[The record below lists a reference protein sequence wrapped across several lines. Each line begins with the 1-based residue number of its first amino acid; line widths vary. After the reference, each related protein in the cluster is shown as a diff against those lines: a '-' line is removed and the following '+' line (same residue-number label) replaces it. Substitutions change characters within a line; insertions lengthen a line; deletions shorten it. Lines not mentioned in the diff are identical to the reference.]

1 MAGFNDYQSG
11 GKGFNSPD
19 KIIENATYR
28 EFMQQA
34 GGKEGLASKDQ
45 ADVVN
50 ILNNILDQLVQ
61 NTNISNEQTNEI
73 KSALHERVMG
83 AANAPQA
90 AKEGTSLLNSFIKS
104 NTELIK
110 GLSQQKSLT
119 GNERGTLGSISN
131 SSLKQLVLLN
141 QGILSTLKQIAVG
154 INTSSGIFD
163 KFHADFIEIDA
174 SNDKREDKANQE
186 QLGKLDLVRQ
196 IIAYGL
202 FNSPTAN
209 KLQQLGSSLIG
220 LGLMKVMG
228 SNAPEPIKKL
238 AAGAIYLQIPQT
250 LMQIIGIVVTQSL
263 SKWLTTSASNLL
275 KNGLKDGLANPAKN
289 MFGNIGANFSKLL
302 PIITN
307 PFVIGG
313 ALLVAGIGATVAGVM
328 AHRKKMKENDAK
340 IDADPRFSEDQK
352 EREKLKAHTASGAR
366 AGIAGGA
373 LTGAGIGAIV
383 GSIIPGV
390 GTAIGAVVGGLIG
403 LIVGPLIGAI
413 VGGWKH
419 FGILGKDIK
428 AGFSKGLQT
437 VGNKITQGAKWAS
450 EHKDQLLSVLKP
462 INKVL
467 LTILEASLP
476 FFVLFK
482 MLYIAAN
489 KFFNKN
495 KNKDDKGPKNTI
507 NNPGKSSIIGNAL
520 ERLLNKGST
529 KYTVDKKGNAYIG
542 GHLITSGYGE
552 RIHPKGTGNKM
563 DGKKH
568 FHPGVDIAYNEG
580 EEVGAFMGGQVV
592 FVGDRNDG
600 YGNTVEIK
608 DKNGAIHKY
617 HHGQSIPQAIKDAYK
632 TGKTIKDNTVIMK
645 AGHTGDATGP
655 HVHFEVWQNGKHTH
669 PLKYLAKD
677 AEEKARAEK
686 AKKEAEEAKWRKEH
700 PVQATVKD
708 TTKFVKQA
716 VSAYNNSKSD
726 KTGIKDFADRQNNTT
741 TNLVNGG
748 MK

>member
-34 GGKEGLASKDQ
+34 GGKDGLASKDQ

-83 AANAPQA
+83 TANAPQA

-110 GLSQQKSLT
+110 GLSQQKGLT
-119 GNERGTLGSISN
+119 GNERGTLGNISN
-131 SSLKQLVLLN
+131 SSLKQLVMLN
-141 QGILSTLKQIAVG
+141 QGILNTLKQIAVG
-154 INTSSGIFD
+154 INTSAGIFD

-202 FNSPTAN
+202 FSSPTVN
-209 KLQQLGSSLIG
+209 KLQQLSTSLMG

-263 SKWLTTSASNLL
+263 SKWLMTSASNLL

-352 EREKLKAHTASGAR
+352 EREKLKAHSASGAR

-383 GSIIPGV
+383 GSIILPSV
-390 GTAIGAVVGGLIG
+390 GTAKGAVVGGLIG
-403 LIVGPLIGAI
+403 LIAGPLIGAI

-437 VGNKITQGAKWAS
+437 VGDKITQGAKWAS
-450 EHKDQLLSVLKP
+450 EHKDQFLSVLKP

-467 LTILEASLP
+467 SIILEMLQP
-476 FFVLFK
+476 FFALFK
-482 MLYIAAN
+482 MLYNAAS

-495 KNKDDKGPKNTI
+495 KGDKGPNTI
-507 NNPGKSSIIGNAL
+507 FNPGKSGVIGNAL
-520 ERLLNKGST
+520 ERLNKGST

-552 RIHPKGTGNKM
+552 RIHPSGTGNKM

-568 FHPGVDIAYNEG
+568 FHTGVDIDYKEG
-580 EEVGAFMGGQVV
+580 EKIRAFMGGQVV
-592 FVGDRNDG
+592 FAGDRKDG

-617 HHGQSIPQAIKDAYK
+617 HHGQSIPQAIMDAYK
-632 TGKTIKDNTVIMK
+632 TGKSIKDNTVIMK
-645 AGHTGDATGP
+645 AGHTGTATGA
-655 HVHFEVWQNGKHTH
+655 HLDYEVWQNGKHTH
-669 PLKYLAKD
+669 PLKYLAKQ

-700 PVQATVKD
+700 PVQAAVKD
-708 TTKFVKQA
+708 TTNLVKQA
-716 VSAYNNSKSD
+716 VSANNNSKSD
-726 KTGIKDFADRQNNTT
+726 KTGIKDFVDRQNGTT
-741 TNLVNGG
+741 VNLVNGG

>member
-83 AANAPQA
+83 TANAPQA

-174 SNDKREDKANQE
+174 SNDKREDKASQE

-209 KLQQLGSSLIG
+209 KLQQLGSSLMG

-228 SNAPEPIKKL
+228 SKAPKTIKQL

-340 IDADPRFSEDQK
+340 IDADPRLSKDQK

-403 LIVGPLIGAI
+403 LIAGPLIGAI

-437 VGNKITQGAKWAS
+437 VGNKITQGARWAS

-462 INKVL
+462 ISKVL
-467 LTILEASLP
+467 LTILEMSLP
-476 FFVLFK
+476 FFALFK
-482 MLYIAAN
+482 MLYNAAS

-495 KNKDDKGPKNTI
+495 KDDEGPSPNTI
-507 NNPGKSSIIGNAL
+507 NNPGKSGIIGNAL
-520 ERLLNKGST
+520 ERLNKGST

-552 RIHPKGTGNKM
+552 RTHPSGTGSKS

-568 FHPGVDIAYNEG
+568 FHKGVDIAYKEG
-580 EEVGAFMGGQVV
+580 ESIGAFMGGQVV
-592 FVGDRNDG
+592 YAGNRNDG

-617 HHGQSIPQAIKDAYK
+617 HHGQSIPQAIMDAYK
-632 TGKTIKDNTVIMK
+632 TGKSIKDNTVIMK
-645 AGHTGDATGP
+645 AGHTGYATGT
-655 HVHFEVWQNGKHTH
+655 HLDYEVWQNGKHTH
-669 PLKYLAKD
+669 PLEYLAKQ

-686 AKKEAEEAKWRKEH
+686 AKKAAEEAKWRKEH

-726 KTGIKDFADRQNNTT
+726 KTGIKDFVDRQNNTT

-748 MK
+748 MR

>member
-1 MAGFNDYQSG
+1 MGFLSKIG
-11 GKGFNSPD
+11 SSIGSSAKGMFGS
-19 KIIENATYR
+19 
-28 EFMQQA
+28 
-34 GGKEGLASKDQ
+34 
-45 ADVVN
+45 
-50 ILNNILDQLVQ
+50 
-61 NTNISNEQTNEI
+61 
-73 KSALHERVMG
+73 
-83 AANAPQA
+83 
-90 AKEGTSLLNSFIKS
+90 
-104 NTELIK
+104 
-110 GLSQQKSLT
+110 
-119 GNERGTLGSISN
+119 LGS
-131 SSLKQLVLLN
+131 V
-141 QGILSTLKQIAVG
+141 
-154 INTSSGIFD
+154 FM
-163 KFHADFIEIDA
+163 
-174 SNDKREDKANQE
+174 R
-186 QLGKLDLVRQ
+186 
-196 IIAYGL
+196 
-202 FNSPTAN
+202 
-209 KLQQLGSSLIG
+209 
-220 LGLMKVMG
+220 M
-228 SNAPEPIKKL
+228 
-238 AAGAIYLQIPQT
+238 
-250 LMQIIGIVVTQSL
+250 
-263 SKWLTTSASNLL
+263 
-275 KNGLKDGLANPAKN
+275 
-289 MFGNIGANFSKLL
+289 L
-302 PIITN
+302 PMMTN

-313 ALLVAGIGATVAGVM
+313 ALIVAGIAATIAGIN

-340 IDADPRFSEDQK
+340 IDADPRLSKDQK

-403 LIVGPLIGAI
+403 LIAGPLIGAI

-482 MLYIAAN
+482 MLYNAAS

-495 KNKDDKGPKNTI
+495 KDDEGPSPNTI
-507 NNPGKSSIIGNAL
+507 NNPGKSGIIGNAL
-520 ERLLNKGST
+520 ERLNKGST

-552 RIHPKGTGNKM
+552 RTHPSGTGSKS

-568 FHPGVDIAYNEG
+568 FHKGVDIAYKEG
-580 EEVGAFMGGQVV
+580 ESIGAFMGGQVV
-592 FVGDRNDG
+592 YAGNRNDG

-617 HHGQSIPQAIKDAYK
+617 HHGQSIPQAIMNAYK
-632 TGKTIKDNTVIMK
+632 TGKSIKDNTVIMK
-645 AGHTGDATGP
+645 AGHTGYATGT
-655 HVHFEVWQNGKHTH
+655 HLDYEVWQNGKHTH
-669 PLKYLAKD
+669 PLEYLAKD

-700 PVQATVKD
+700 PVQAKAKD
-708 TTKFVKQA
+708 ATKFVKQA

-726 KTGIKDFADRQNNTT
+726 KTGIKDFVDRQNNTT

-748 MK
+748 MR

>member
-83 AANAPQA
+83 TANAPQA

-174 SNDKREDKANQE
+174 SNDKREDKASQE

-209 KLQQLGSSLIG
+209 KLQQLGSSLMG

-228 SNAPEPIKKL
+228 SNAPKTIKQL

-250 LMQIIGIVVTQSL
+250 LMQIIGIAVTQSL
-263 SKWLTTSASNLL
+263 SKWLRTFVTNLF
-275 KNGLKDGLANPAKN
+275 KDGIIKGLINPAKG
-289 MFGNIGANFSKLL
+289 MFGSLGSIFMRML
-302 PIITN
+302 PMMTN

-313 ALLVAGIGATVAGVM
+313 ALIVAGIAATIAGIN
-328 AHRKKMKENDAK
+328 AHRKKMKKNDAK
-340 IDADPRFSEDQK
+340 IDADPRLSKDQK

-373 LTGAGIGAIV
+373 LTGAGIGAII

-403 LIVGPLIGAI
+403 LIAGPLIGAI

-437 VGNKITQGAKWAS
+437 VGDKITQGAKWAS

-482 MLYIAAN
+482 MLYYAAN

-495 KNKDDKGPKNTI
+495 KD
-507 NNPGKSSIIGNAL
+507 NNPDTDDGIPLGDKILHPIRTKKENEMAKQLGPGYVNMRQL
-520 ERLLNKGST
+520 GLKGSISSGNSIPFIKKENANNVKFLDNFFT
-529 KYTVDKKGNAYIG
+529 SRGYKIDYTSAMGG
-542 GHLITSGYGE
+542 GHAGGARS
-552 RIHPKGTGNKM
+552 HASGNKL
-563 DGKKH
+563 DFVLYKNGKRVRATK
-568 FHPGVDIAYNEG
+568 A
-580 EEVGAFMGGQVV
+580 EEAMLTQMG
-592 FVGDRNDG
+592 FINA
-600 YGNTVEIK
+600 
-608 DKNGAIHKY
+608 NGAIGY
-617 HHGQSIPQAIKDAYK
+617 HRNADGPGYHNDSHIGS
-632 TGKTIKDNTVIMK
+632 GVNLS
-645 AGHTGDATGP
+645 ATSEGRA
-655 HVHFEVWQNGKHTH
+655 W
-669 PLKYLAKD
+669 LAKD
-677 AEEKARAEK
+677 AEEKAKKAKKEAEEK

-708 TTKFVKQA
+708 TANLVKQV
-716 VSAYNNSKSD
+716 VSANNNSKSD
-726 KTGIKDFADRQNNTT
+726 QTGIKDFTDRQNNTT

>member
-83 AANAPQA
+83 TANAPQA

-104 NTELIK
+104 NTELLK
-110 GLSQQKSLT
+110 GLSQQKALT

-131 SSLKQLVLLN
+131 SSLKQLVMLN
-141 QGILSTLKQIAVG
+141 QGILNTLKQIAVG
-154 INTSSGIFD
+154 INTSAGIFD

-174 SNDKREDKANQE
+174 SNDKREEKANQE

-202 FNSPTAN
+202 FSSPTVS
-209 KLQQLGSSLIG
+209 KLQQLGTSLMG

-250 LMQIIGIVVTQSL
+250 LMQIIGIVITQSL
-263 SKWLTTSASNLL
+263 SKWLMTSASNLL

-289 MFGNIGANFSKLL
+289 MFGNIGTNFSKLL

-352 EREKLKAHTASGAR
+352 EREKLKAHSASGAR

-403 LIVGPLIGAI
+403 LIAGPLIGAI

-419 FGILGKDIK
+419 FGIIGKDIK

-437 VGNKITQGAKWAS
+437 VGDKITQGAKWAS
-450 EHKDQLLSVLKP
+450 EHKDQFLSVLKP
-462 INKVL
+462 ISKVL
-467 LTILEASLP
+467 LTILEMSLP
-476 FFVLFK
+476 FFALFK
-482 MLYIAAN
+482 MLYNAAS

-495 KNKDDKGPKNTI
+495 KGDEGPSSNTI
-507 NNPGKSSIIGNAL
+507 YNPGQSGIIGNAL
-520 ERLLNKGST
+520 ERLNKGST

-552 RIHPKGTGNKM
+552 RTHPSGTGSKS

-568 FHPGVDIAYNEG
+568 FHKGVDIAYKEG
-580 EEVGAFMGGQVV
+580 EEIGAFMGGQVV
-592 FVGDRNDG
+592 YAGNRKDG

-617 HHGQSIPQAIKDAYK
+617 HHGQSIPQAIMDAYK
-632 TGKTIKDNTVIMK
+632 TGKSIKDNTVIMK
-645 AGHTGDATGP
+645 AGHTGYATGT
-655 HVHFEVWQNGKHTH
+655 HLDYEVWQNGKHTH
-669 PLKYLAKD
+669 PLEYLAKD

-700 PVQATVKD
+700 PVQAAVKD
-708 TTKFVKQA
+708 TANLVKQA
-716 VSAYNNSKSD
+716 VSVNNSKSD
-726 KTGIKDFADRQNNTT
+726 KTGIKDFVDKQNGTT
-741 TNLVNGG
+741 VNLVNGG
-748 MK
+748 M

>member
-34 GGKEGLASKDQ
+34 GGKDGLASKDQ

-83 AANAPQA
+83 TANAPQA

-110 GLSQQKSLT
+110 GLSQQKGLT
-119 GNERGTLGSISN
+119 GNERGTLGNISN
-131 SSLKQLVLLN
+131 SSLKQLVMLN
-141 QGILSTLKQIAVG
+141 QGILNTLKQIAVG
-154 INTSSGIFD
+154 INTSAGIFD

-202 FNSPTAN
+202 FSSPTVN
-209 KLQQLGSSLIG
+209 KLQQLGTSLMG

-263 SKWLTTSASNLL
+263 SKWLMTSASNLL

-352 EREKLKAHTASGAR
+352 EREKLKAHSASGAR

-403 LIVGPLIGAI
+403 LIAGPLIGAI

-437 VGNKITQGAKWAS
+437 VGDKITQGAKWAS
-450 EHKDQLLSVLKP
+450 EHKDQFLSVLKP

-467 LTILEASLP
+467 SIILEMLQP
-476 FFVLFK
+476 FFALFK
-482 MLYIAAN
+482 MLYNAAS

-495 KNKDDKGPKNTI
+495 KGDKGPNTI
-507 NNPGKSSIIGNAL
+507 FNPGKSGVIGNAL
-520 ERLLNKGST
+520 ERLNKGST

-552 RIHPKGTGNKM
+552 RIHPSGTGNKM

-568 FHPGVDIAYNEG
+568 FHKGVDIAYKEG
-580 EEVGAFMGGQVV
+580 EKIGAFMGGQVV
-592 FVGDRNDG
+592 YAGDRNDG

-617 HHGQSIPQAIKDAYK
+617 HHGQSIPQAIMDAYK
-632 TGKTIKDNTVIMK
+632 TGKSIKDNTVIMK
-645 AGHTGDATGP
+645 AGHTGTATGA
-655 HVHFEVWQNGKHTH
+655 HLDYEVWQNGKHTH
-669 PLKYLAKD
+669 PLEYLAKD

-700 PVQATVKD
+700 PVQAAVKD
-708 TTKFVKQA
+708 TTNLVKQA
-716 VSAYNNSKSD
+716 VSANNNSKSD
-726 KTGIKDFADRQNNTT
+726 KTGIKDFVDRQNGTT
-741 TNLVNGG
+741 VNLVNGG

>member
-34 GGKEGLASKDQ
+34 GGKDGLASKDQ

-83 AANAPQA
+83 TANAPQA

-174 SNDKREDKANQE
+174 SNDKREDKASQE

-209 KLQQLGSSLIG
+209 KLQQLGSSLMG

-228 SNAPEPIKKL
+228 SKAPKTIKQL

-250 LMQIIGIVVTQSL
+250 LMQIIGIAVTQSL
-263 SKWLTTSASNLL
+263 SKWLRTFVTNLF
-275 KNGLKDGLANPAKN
+275 KDGIIKGLINPAKG
-289 MFGNIGANFSKLL
+289 MFGSLGSVFMRML
-302 PIITN
+302 PMMTN

-313 ALLVAGIGATVAGVM
+313 ALIIAGIAATIAGIN

-340 IDADPRFSEDQK
+340 IDADPRLSKDQK
-352 EREKLKAHTASGAR
+352 EREKLKAHTSSGAR

-373 LTGAGIGAIV
+373 LTGAGIGAII

-403 LIVGPLIGAI
+403 LIAGPLIGAI

-428 AGFSKGLQT
+428 AGFSKGLKT
-437 VGNKITQGAKWAS
+437 VGDKITQGAKWAS

-482 MLYIAAN
+482 MLYYAAN

-495 KNKDDKGPKNTI
+495 KDDEGPSPNTI
-507 NNPGKSSIIGNAL
+507 NNPGKSGIIGNAL

-568 FHPGVDIAYNEG
+568 FHPGVDIAYKEG
-580 EEVGAFMGGQVV
+580 EEVYAYMGGQVV
-592 FVGDRNDG
+592 YAGNRNDG

-617 HHGQSIPQAIKDAYK
+617 HHGQSIPQAIRDAYK
-632 TGKTIKDNTVIMK
+632 TGKTIKDNTMIMK

-669 PLKYLAKD
+669 PLKYLAKV

-708 TTKFVKQA
+708 TANLVKQV
-716 VSAYNNSKSD
+716 VSANNNSKSD
-726 KTGIKDFADRQNNTT
+726 QTGIKDFADRQNNTT

>member
-34 GGKEGLASKDQ
+34 GGKDGLASKDQ

-83 AANAPQA
+83 TANAPQA

-131 SSLKQLVLLN
+131 SSLKQLVMLN
-141 QGILSTLKQIAVG
+141 QGILNTLKQIAVG
-154 INTSSGIFD
+154 VNTSAGIFD

-174 SNDKREDKANQE
+174 NNDKREDKANQE

-202 FNSPTAN
+202 FSSPTVN
-209 KLQQLGSSLIG
+209 KLQQLGTSLMG

-263 SKWLTTSASNLL
+263 SKWLMTSASNLL

-340 IDADPRFSEDQK
+340 IDADPRLSEDQK
-352 EREKLKAHTASGAR
+352 AREKLKAHSASGAR

-403 LIVGPLIGAI
+403 LIAGPLIGAI

-428 AGFSKGLQT
+428 AGFSKGLQI
-437 VGNKITQGAKWAS
+437 VGDKITQGARWAS

-462 INKVL
+462 ISKVL
-467 LTILEASLP
+467 LTILEMSLP
-476 FFVLFK
+476 FFALFK
-482 MLYIAAN
+482 MLYNAVS

-495 KNKDDKGPKNTI
+495 KDDNSDTGDGIPLGDKILHPIRTKKESEMAKQLGSGYVNLRQL
-507 NNPGKSSIIGNAL
+507 GL
-520 ERLLNKGST
+520 KGSISSGNSIPFIKKENANNVKFLDNFFT
-529 KYTVDKKGNAYIG
+529 SRGYKIDYTSAMGG
-542 GHLITSGYGE
+542 GHAGGARS
-552 RIHPKGTGNKM
+552 HASGNKL
-563 DGKKH
+563 DFVLYKNGKRVRATK
-568 FHPGVDIAYNEG
+568 A
-580 EEVGAFMGGQVV
+580 EEAMLTQMG
-592 FVGDRNDG
+592 FINA
-600 YGNTVEIK
+600 
-608 DKNGAIHKY
+608 NGAIGY
-617 HHGQSIPQAIKDAYK
+617 HRNADGPGYHNDSHIGS
-632 TGKTIKDNTVIMK
+632 GVNLS
-645 AGHTGDATGP
+645 ATSEGRA
-655 HVHFEVWQNGKHTH
+655 W
-669 PLKYLAKD
+669 LAKD
-677 AEEKARAEK
+677 AEEKAKKDKEK
-686 AKKEAEEAKWRKEH
+686 AQKEAKEAKWRKEH

-708 TTKFVKQA
+708 TTNFVKQA
-716 VSAYNNSKSD
+716 ASANNNSKSD
-726 KTGIKDFADRQNNTT
+726 KTGIKDFVDRQNNTT

-748 MK
+748 MR

>member
-83 AANAPQA
+83 TANAPQA

-110 GLSQQKSLT
+110 GLSQQKALT

-131 SSLKQLVLLN
+131 SSLKQLVMLN
-141 QGILSTLKQIAVG
+141 QGILNTLKQIAVG
-154 INTSSGIFD
+154 VNTSAGIFD

-174 SNDKREDKANQE
+174 SNDKREDRANQE

-202 FNSPTAN
+202 FSSPTVN
-209 KLQQLGSSLIG
+209 KLQQLGTSLMG
-220 LGLMKVMG
+220 LGLMKIMG

-238 AAGAIYLQIPQT
+238 AAGAIYLRIPET

-263 SKWLTTSASNLL
+263 SNWLMNSASNLL
-275 KNGLKDGLANPAKN
+275 KNGLKDGLINPAKG
-289 MFGNIGANFSKLL
+289 MFGSLGSAFMRIL
-302 PIITN
+302 PMMAN

-313 ALLVAGIGATVAGVM
+313 ALLIAGIAATIAGIN

-340 IDADPRFSEDQK
+340 IDADPRLSEDQK
-352 EREKLKAHTASGAR
+352 EREKLKAHSASGAR

-403 LIVGPLIGAI
+403 LIAGPLIGAI

-419 FGILGKDIK
+419 FGIIGKDIK

-437 VGNKITQGAKWAS
+437 VGDKITQGAKWAS

-467 LTILEASLP
+467 LTILEMSLP
-476 FFVLFK
+476 FFALFK
-482 MLYIAAN
+482 MLYNAVI

-495 KNKDDKGPKNTI
+495 KDDEGPNTI
-507 NNPGKSSIIGNAL
+507 NNPGKSGIIGNAL

-568 FHPGVDIAYNEG
+568 FHPGVDIAYKEG
-580 EEVGAFMGGQVV
+580 EEVYAFMGGQVV
-592 FVGDRNDG
+592 YAGNRNDG

-617 HHGQSIPQAIKDAYK
+617 HHGQSIPQAIMNAYK
-632 TGKTIKDNTVIMK
+632 TGKTIKDNTMIMK
-645 AGHTGDATGP
+645 AGHTGDTTGP

-669 PLKYLAKD
+669 PLKYLANYAK
-677 AEEKARAEK
+677 EKARAEK

-700 PVQATVKD
+700 PIQATVKD
-708 TTKFVKQA
+708 TTNLVKQA
-716 VSAYNNSKSD
+716 VSANTNSKSD
-726 KTGIKDFADRQNNTT
+726 KTGIKDFVDRQNNTT

-748 MK
+748 MR

>member
-34 GGKEGLASKDQ
+34 GGKDGLASKDQ

-83 AANAPQA
+83 TANAPQA

-104 NTELIK
+104 NTELLK

-131 SSLKQLVLLN
+131 SSLKQLVMLN

-202 FNSPTAN
+202 FSSPTAN
-209 KLQQLGSSLIG
+209 KLQQLGTSLMG

-263 SKWLTTSASNLL
+263 SKWLMTSASNLF
-275 KNGLKDGLANPAKN
+275 KDGIIKGLINPAKG
-289 MFGNIGANFSKLL
+289 MFGSLGAIL
-302 PIITN
+302 PRIFATAMS
-307 PFVIGG
+307 PLGLAVIAVG
-313 ALLVAGIGATVAGVM
+313 AIVAGVL
-328 AHRKKMKENDAK
+328 AHKNKMKENDAK
-340 IDADPRFSEDQK
+340 IDANRELTDAQK
-352 EREKLKAHTASGAR
+352 RQEKYKAHSASGAR
-366 AGIAGGA
+366 AGMASGTIAGAAIGTA
-373 LTGAGIGAIV
+373 IMPGI
-383 GSIIPGV
+383 
-390 GTAIGAVVGGLIG
+390 GTAIGAVLGLVISGLLGKFIGGLKFREKKEKPNKDSQ
-403 LIVGPLIGAI
+403 IVGEQISQTAKRNQEQYEASNSTSKRILSQLMLIGAI
-413 VGGWKH
+413 LFPPIIG
-419 FGILGKDIK
+419 LG
-428 AGFSKGLQT
+428 
-437 VGNKITQGAKWAS
+437 
-450 EHKDQLLSVLKP
+450 LLISP
-462 INKVL
+462 L
-467 LTILEASLP
+467 LE
-476 FFVLFK
+476 FFRK
-482 MLYIAAN
+482 R
-489 KFFNKN
+489 KTS
-495 KNKDDKGPKNTI
+495 DKGPSTI
-507 NNPGKSSIIGNAL
+507 YNPGKSGVIGNAL
-520 ERLLNKGST
+520 ERLNKGST

-552 RIHPKGTGNKM
+552 RIHPSGTGNKM

-568 FHPGVDIAYNEG
+568 FHKGVDIAYKEG
-580 EEVGAFMGGQVV
+580 ESIGAFMGGQVV
-592 FVGDRNDG
+592 YAGNRNDG

-617 HHGQSIPQAIKDAYK
+617 HHGQSIPQAIMDAYK
-632 TGKTIKDNTVIMK
+632 TGKTIKDNTVVMK
-645 AGHTGDATGP
+645 AGHTGYATGT
-655 HVHFEVWQNGKHTH
+655 HLDYEVWQNDRHTH
-669 PLKYLAKD
+669 PLEYLAKD

-700 PVQATVKD
+700 PVQAKVKD
-708 TTKFVKQA
+708 TTNLVKQA
-716 VSAYNNSKSD
+716 VSSNNSKSD

-741 TNLVNGG
+741 NNLVNGG
-748 MK
+748 MW

>member
-34 GGKEGLASKDQ
+34 GGKDGLASKDQ

-83 AANAPQA
+83 TANAPQA

-110 GLSQQKSLT
+110 GLSQQKALT

-202 FNSPTAN
+202 FSSPTVN
-209 KLQQLGSSLIG
+209 KLQQLGTSLMG

-263 SKWLTTSASNLL
+263 SKWLMTSASNLL

-352 EREKLKAHTASGAR
+352 EREKLKAHSASGAR

-373 LTGAGIGAIV
+373 LTGAGIGAMV
-383 GSIIPGV
+383 GSIIPSV

-403 LIVGPLIGAI
+403 LIAGPLIGAI

-437 VGNKITQGAKWAS
+437 VGDKITQGAKWAS
-450 EHKDQLLSVLKP
+450 EHKDQFLSVLKP

-467 LTILEASLP
+467 SIILEMLQP
-476 FFVLFK
+476 FFALFK
-482 MLYIAAN
+482 MLYNAAS

-495 KNKDDKGPKNTI
+495 KGDEGPNTI
-507 NNPGKSSIIGNAL
+507 YNPGKSGVIGNAL
-520 ERLLNKGST
+520 ERLNKGST

-552 RIHPKGTGNKM
+552 RTHPSGTGSKS

-568 FHPGVDIAYNEG
+568 FHKGVDIAYKEG
-580 EEVGAFMGGQVV
+580 DSIGAFMGGQVV
-592 FVGDRNDG
+592 YAGNRNDG

-617 HHGQSIPQAIKDAYK
+617 HHGQSIPQAIMNAYK
-632 TGKTIKDNTVIMK
+632 TGKSIKDNTVIMK
-645 AGHTGDATGP
+645 AGHTGYATGP

-677 AEEKARAEK
+677 AEERARAEK

-700 PVQATVKD
+700 PIQAKAKD
-708 TTKFVKQA
+708 ATNLVKQA
-716 VSAYNNSKSD
+716 VSANTNSKSD
-726 KTGIKDFADRQNNTT
+726 KTGIKDFVDRQNGTT
-741 TNLVNGG
+741 VNLVNGG

>member
-83 AANAPQA
+83 TANAPQA

-131 SSLKQLVLLN
+131 SSLKQLVMLN
-141 QGILSTLKQIAVG
+141 QGILNTLKQIAVG
-154 INTSSGIFD
+154 VNTSAGIFD

-202 FNSPTAN
+202 FSSPTVN
-209 KLQQLGSSLIG
+209 KLQQLGTSLMG

-263 SKWLTTSASNLL
+263 SKWLMTSASNLL
-275 KNGLKDGLANPAKN
+275 KNGLKEGLANPAKN

-352 EREKLKAHTASGAR
+352 EREKLKAHSASGAR

-373 LTGAGIGAIV
+373 LTGAGIGAII

-403 LIVGPLIGAI
+403 LIAGPLIGAI

-419 FGILGKDIK
+419 FGIIGKDIK

-437 VGNKITQGAKWAS
+437 VGDKITQGAKWAS
-450 EHKDQLLSVLKP
+450 EHKDQFLSVLKP
-462 INKVL
+462 ISKVL
-467 LTILEASLP
+467 LTILEMSLP
-476 FFVLFK
+476 FFALFK
-482 MLYIAAN
+482 MLYNAAS
-489 KFFNKN
+489 KFFG
-495 KNKDDKGPKNTI
+495 KG
-507 NNPGKSSIIGNAL
+507 NNSDTGDGDGIPLGEKILHPIRTKKESEMATQLGSGYVNMRQL
-520 ERLLNKGST
+520 GLKGSISSGNSIPFIKKENANNVKFLDNFFT
-529 KYTVDKKGNAYIG
+529 SRGYKIDYTSAMGG
-542 GHLITSGYGE
+542 GHAGGARS
-552 RIHPKGTGNKM
+552 HASGNKL
-563 DGKKH
+563 DYVLYKNGKRVRATK
-568 FHPGVDIAYNEG
+568 A
-580 EEVGAFMGGQVV
+580 EEALLTQMGYI
-592 FVGDRNDG
+592 NA
-600 YGNTVEIK
+600 
-608 DKNGAIHKY
+608 NGAIGY
-617 HHGQSIPQAIKDAYK
+617 HRNADGPGYHNDSHIGSGI
-632 TGKTIKDNTVIMK
+632 NLS
-645 AGHTGDATGP
+645 ATSEGRA
-655 HVHFEVWQNGKHTH
+655 W
-669 PLKYLAKD
+669 LASQ
-677 AEEKARAEK
+677 AEEKAKKDKEK
-686 AKKEAEEAKWRKEH
+686 AQKEAEEAKWRKEH

-708 TTKFVKQA
+708 TANLVKQV
-716 VSAYNNSKSD
+716 VSANNNSKSD
-726 KTGIKDFADRQNNTT
+726 KTGIKDFVDRQNGTT
-741 TNLVNGG
+741 VNLVNGG

>member
-83 AANAPQA
+83 TANAPQA

-110 GLSQQKSLT
+110 GLSQQKALT

-131 SSLKQLVLLN
+131 SSLKQLVMLN
-141 QGILSTLKQIAVG
+141 QGILNTLKQIAVG
-154 INTSSGIFD
+154 VNTSAGIFD

-202 FNSPTAN
+202 FSSPTAN

-275 KNGLKDGLANPAKN
+275 KNGITNGLINPAKG
-289 MFGNIGANFSKLL
+289 MFGSLGSVFMRML
-302 PIITN
+302 PMMAN

-313 ALLVAGIGATVAGVM
+313 ALLIAGIGATVAGVM
-328 AHRKKMKENDAK
+328 AHRKKMKENDAR
-340 IDADPRFSEDQK
+340 IDADPRLSKDQK

-403 LIVGPLIGAI
+403 LIAGPLIGAI

-419 FGILGKDIK
+419 FGIIGKDIK

-437 VGNKITQGAKWAS
+437 VGDKVTQGAKWAS
-450 EHKDQLLSVLKP
+450 EHKDQFLSVLKP
-462 INKVL
+462 ISKVL
-467 LTILEASLP
+467 LTILEMSLP
-476 FFVLFK
+476 FFALFK
-482 MLYIAAN
+482 MLYNAAS

-495 KNKDDKGPKNTI
+495 KGDEGPNTI
-507 NNPGKSSIIGNAL
+507 YNPGKSGIIGNAL
-520 ERLLNKGST
+520 ERLNKGST

-552 RIHPKGTGNKM
+552 RIHPSGTGNKM

-568 FHPGVDIAYNEG
+568 FHKGIDIAYKEG
-580 EEVGAFMGGQVV
+580 DPIGAFMGGQVV
-592 FVGDRNDG
+592 YAGNRKDG

-617 HHGQSIPQAIKDAYK
+617 HHGKSIPQAIMDAYK
-632 TGKTIKDNTVIMK
+632 TGKAIEDNTVIMN
-645 AGHTGDATGP
+645 AGHTGSATGT
-655 HVHFEVWQNGKHTH
+655 HLDYEVWQNGKHTN
-669 PLKYLAKD
+669 PLEYLAKD

-700 PVQATVKD
+700 PVQAKAKD
-708 TTKFVKQA
+708 ATNLVKQA
-716 VSAYNNSKSD
+716 VSANNNSKSD
-726 KTGIKDFADRQNNTT
+726 QTGIKDFADRQNNTT
-741 TNLVNGG
+741 NNLVNGG
-748 MK
+748 MR

>member
-50 ILNNILDQLVQ
+50 ILNSMLNQLVQ
-61 NTNISNEQTNEI
+61 NTNISNEYVNEI

-83 AANAPQA
+83 TANAPQA

-104 NTELIK
+104 NTELLK
-110 GLSQQKSLT
+110 GLSQQKALT

-131 SSLKQLVLLN
+131 SSLKQLVMLN
-141 QGILSTLKQIAVG
+141 QGILNTLKQIAVG
-154 INTSSGIFD
+154 INTSAGIFD

-174 SNDKREDKANQE
+174 SNDKREEKANQE

-202 FNSPTAN
+202 FSSPTVS
-209 KLQQLGSSLIG
+209 KLQQLGTSLMG

-250 LMQIIGIVVTQSL
+250 LMQIIGIVITQSL
-263 SKWLTTSASNLL
+263 SKWLMTSASNLL

-289 MFGNIGANFSKLL
+289 MFGNIGTNFSKLL

-352 EREKLKAHTASGAR
+352 EREKLKAHSASGAR

-403 LIVGPLIGAI
+403 LIAGPLIGAI

-419 FGILGKDIK
+419 FGIIGKDIK

-437 VGNKITQGAKWAS
+437 VGDKITQGAKWAS
-450 EHKDQLLSVLKP
+450 EHKDQFLSVLKP
-462 INKVL
+462 ISKVL
-467 LTILEASLP
+467 LTILEMSLP
-476 FFVLFK
+476 FFALFK
-482 MLYIAAN
+482 MLYNAAS

-495 KNKDDKGPKNTI
+495 KGDEGPSSNTI
-507 NNPGKSSIIGNAL
+507 YNPGQSGIIGNAL
-520 ERLLNKGST
+520 ERLNKGST

-552 RIHPKGTGNKM
+552 RTHPSGTGSKS

-568 FHPGVDIAYNEG
+568 FHKGVDIAYKEG
-580 EEVGAFMGGQVV
+580 EEIGAFMGGQVV
-592 FVGDRNDG
+592 YAGNRKDG

-617 HHGQSIPQAIKDAYK
+617 HHGQSIPQAIMDAYK
-632 TGKTIKDNTVIMK
+632 TGKSIKDNTVIMK
-645 AGHTGDATGP
+645 AGHTGYATGT
-655 HVHFEVWQNGKHTH
+655 HLDYEVWQNGKHTH
-669 PLKYLAKD
+669 PLEYLAKD

-700 PVQATVKD
+700 PVQAAVKD
-708 TTKFVKQA
+708 TANLVKQA
-716 VSAYNNSKSD
+716 VSVNNSKSD
-726 KTGIKDFADRQNNTT
+726 KTGIKDFVDKQNGTT
-741 TNLVNGG
+741 VNLVNGG
-748 MK
+748 M

>member
-83 AANAPQA
+83 TANAPQA

-228 SNAPEPIKKL
+228 SKAPKTIKQL

-250 LMQIIGIVVTQSL
+250 LMQIIGIAVTQSL
-263 SKWLTTSASNLL
+263 SKWLRTFVTNLF
-275 KNGLKDGLANPAKN
+275 KDGIIKGLINPAKG
-289 MFGNIGANFSKLL
+289 MFGSLGSVFMRML
-302 PIITN
+302 PMMTN

-313 ALLVAGIGATVAGVM
+313 ALIIAGIAATIAGIN

-340 IDADPRFSEDQK
+340 IDADPRLSKDQK

-403 LIVGPLIGAI
+403 LIAGPLIGAI

-482 MLYIAAN
+482 MLYYAAN

-495 KNKDDKGPKNTI
+495 KDDEGPSPNTI
-507 NNPGKSSIIGNAL
+507 NNPGKSGIIGNAL

-568 FHPGVDIAYNEG
+568 FHPGVDIAYKEG
-580 EEVGAFMGGQVV
+580 EEVYAYMGGQVV
-592 FVGDRNDG
+592 YAGNRNDG

-617 HHGQSIPQAIKDAYK
+617 HHGQSIPQAIRDAYK
-632 TGKTIKDNTVIMK
+632 TGKTIKDNTMIMK

-677 AEEKARAEK
+677 AEEKAKAEK

-708 TTKFVKQA
+708 TANLVKQV
-716 VSAYNNSKSD
+716 VSANNNSKSD
-726 KTGIKDFADRQNNTT
+726 QTGIKDFADRQNNTT

>member
-83 AANAPQA
+83 TANAPQA

-131 SSLKQLVLLN
+131 SSLKQLVMLN
-141 QGILSTLKQIAVG
+141 LGILNTLKQIAVG
-154 INTSSGIFD
+154 VNRSAGIFD
-163 KFHADFIEIDA
+163 KFHAGFIEIDA
-174 SNDKREDKANQE
+174 SNDKREDKASQE

-202 FNSPTAN
+202 FSSPTVN
-209 KLQQLGSSLIG
+209 KLQQLGTSLMG

-250 LMQIIGIVVTQSL
+250 LMQIIGIIVTQSL
-263 SKWLTTSASNLL
+263 SKWLMTSASNLL

-340 IDADPRFSEDQK
+340 IDADPRLSKDQK

-390 GTAIGAVVGGLIG
+390 GTVIGAVVGGLIG
-403 LIVGPLIGAI
+403 LIAGPLIGAI

-437 VGNKITQGAKWAS
+437 VGDKITQGAKWAS
-450 EHKDQLLSVLKP
+450 EHKDQFLSVLKP
-462 INKVL
+462 ISKVL
-467 LTILEASLP
+467 LTILEMSLP
-476 FFVLFK
+476 FFALFK
-482 MLYIAAN
+482 MLYNAAS
-489 KFFNKN
+489 KFFG
-495 KNKDDKGPKNTI
+495 KG
-507 NNPGKSSIIGNAL
+507 NNSDTGDGIPLGEKILHPIRTKKESEMATQLGSGYVNMRQL
-520 ERLLNKGST
+520 GLKGSISSGNSIPFIKKENANNVKFLDNFFT
-529 KYTVDKKGNAYIG
+529 SRGYKIDYTSAMGG
-542 GHLITSGYGE
+542 GHAGGARS
-552 RIHPKGTGNKM
+552 HASGNKL
-563 DGKKH
+563 DFVLYKNGKRVRATK
-568 FHPGVDIAYNEG
+568 A
-580 EEVGAFMGGQVV
+580 EEAMLTQMG
-592 FVGDRNDG
+592 FINA
-600 YGNTVEIK
+600 
-608 DKNGAIHKY
+608 NGAIGY
-617 HHGQSIPQAIKDAYK
+617 HRNADGPGYHNDSHIGSGI
-632 TGKTIKDNTVIMK
+632 NLS
-645 AGHTGDATGP
+645 ATSEGRA
-655 HVHFEVWQNGKHTH
+655 W
-669 PLKYLAKD
+669 LASQ
-677 AEEKARAEK
+677 AEENAKKAKEK
-686 AKKEAEEAKWRKEH
+686 AQKEAEEAKWRKEH

-708 TTKFVKQA
+708 TANLVKQV
-716 VSAYNNSKSD
+716 VSANNNSKSD
-726 KTGIKDFADRQNNTT
+726 KTGIKDFVDKQNGTT
-741 TNLVNGG
+741 VNLVNGG

>member
-34 GGKEGLASKDQ
+34 GGKDGLASKDQ

-83 AANAPQA
+83 TANAPQA

-104 NTELIK
+104 NIK
-110 GLSQQKSLT
+110 GLSQQKGLT
-119 GNERGTLGSISN
+119 GNERGTLGNISN
-131 SSLKQLVLLN
+131 SSLKQLVMLN
-141 QGILSTLKQIAVG
+141 QGILNTLKQIAVG
-154 INTSSGIFD
+154 INTSAGIFD

-202 FNSPTAN
+202 FSSPTVN
-209 KLQQLGSSLIG
+209 KLQQLSTSLMG

-263 SKWLTTSASNLL
+263 SKWLMTSASNLL

-352 EREKLKAHTASGAR
+352 EREKLKAHSASGAR

-373 LTGAGIGAIV
+373 LIGAGIGAIV
-383 GSIIPGV
+383 GSMIPSV
-390 GTAIGAVVGGLIG
+390 GTAKGAVVGGLIG
-403 LIVGPLIGAI
+403 LIAGPLIGAI

-437 VGNKITQGAKWAS
+437 VGDKITQGAKWAS
-450 EHKDQLLSVLKP
+450 EHKDQFLSVLKP

-467 LTILEASLP
+467 SIILEMLQP
-476 FFVLFK
+476 FFALFK
-482 MLYIAAN
+482 MLYNAAS

-495 KNKDDKGPKNTI
+495 KGDKGPNTI
-507 NNPGKSSIIGNAL
+507 FNPGKSGVIGNAL
-520 ERLLNKGST
+520 ERLNKGST

-552 RIHPKGTGNKM
+552 RIHPSGTGNKM

-568 FHPGVDIAYNEG
+568 FHTGVDIDYKEG
-580 EEVGAFMGGQVV
+580 EKIRAFMGGQVV
-592 FVGDRNDG
+592 FAGDRKDG

-617 HHGQSIPQAIKDAYK
+617 HHGQSIPQAIMDAYK
-632 TGKTIKDNTVIMK
+632 TGKSIKDNTVIMK
-645 AGHTGDATGP
+645 AGHTGTATGA
-655 HVHFEVWQNGKHTH
+655 HLDYEVWQNGKHTH
-669 PLKYLAKD
+669 PLEYLAK
-677 AEEKARAEK
+677 EKARAEK

-700 PVQATVKD
+700 PVQAAVKD
-708 TTKFVKQA
+708 TTNLVKQA
-716 VSAYNNSKSD
+716 VSANNNSKSD
-726 KTGIKDFADRQNNTT
+726 KTGIKDFVDRQNGTT
-741 TNLVNGG
+741 VNLVNGG

>member
-34 GGKEGLASKDQ
+34 GGKDGLASKDQ

-83 AANAPQA
+83 TANAPQA

-110 GLSQQKSLT
+110 GLSQQKGLT
-119 GNERGTLGSISN
+119 GNERGTLGNISN
-131 SSLKQLVLLN
+131 SSLKQLVMLN
-141 QGILSTLKQIAVG
+141 QGILNTLKQIAVG
-154 INTSSGIFD
+154 INTSAGIFD

-202 FNSPTAN
+202 FSSPTVN
-209 KLQQLGSSLIG
+209 KLQQLGTSLMG

-263 SKWLTTSASNLL
+263 SKWLMTSASNLL

-289 MFGNIGANFSKLL
+289 MFGNIGANSSKSL
-302 PIITN
+302 PKKTN
-307 PFVIGG
+307 PFAIGG

-352 EREKLKAHTASGAR
+352 EREKLKAHSASGAR
-366 AGIAGGA
+366 AGIAGGV

-390 GTAIGAVVGGLIG
+390 GAAIGAVVGGLIG
-403 LIVGPLIGAI
+403 LIAGPLIGAI

-437 VGNKITQGAKWAS
+437 VGDKITQGAKWAS
-450 EHKDQLLSVLKP
+450 EHKDQFLSVLKP

-467 LTILEASLP
+467 SIILEMLQP
-476 FFVLFK
+476 FFALFK
-482 MLYIAAN
+482 MLYNAAS

-495 KNKDDKGPKNTI
+495 KGDKGPNTI
-507 NNPGKSSIIGNAL
+507 FNPGKSGVIGNAL
-520 ERLLNKGST
+520 ERLNKGST

-552 RIHPKGTGNKM
+552 RIHPSGTGNKM

-568 FHPGVDIAYNEG
+568 FHKGVDIAYKEG
-580 EEVGAFMGGQVV
+580 EKISAFMGGQVV
-592 FVGDRNDG
+592 YAGDRNDG

-617 HHGQSIPQAIKDAYK
+617 HHGQSIPQAIMDAYK
-632 TGKTIKDNTVIMK
+632 TGKSIKDNTVIMK
-645 AGHTGDATGP
+645 AGHTGTATGA
-655 HVHFEVWQNGKHTH
+655 HLDYEVWQNGKHTH
-669 PLKYLAKD
+669 PLEYLAKQ

-700 PVQATVKD
+700 PIQAKAKD
-708 TTKFVKQA
+708 ATNLVKQA
-716 VSAYNNSKSD
+716 VSANNNSKSD
-726 KTGIKDFADRQNNTT
+726 KTGIKDFVDRQNGTT
-741 TNLVNGG
+741 VNLVNGG

>member
-83 AANAPQA
+83 TANAPQA

-104 NTELIK
+104 NTELLK

-131 SSLKQLVLLN
+131 SSLKQLVMLN

-263 SKWLTTSASNLL
+263 SKWLMTSASNLF
-275 KNGLKDGLANPAKN
+275 KDGIIKGLINPAKG
-289 MFGNIGANFSKLL
+289 MFGSLGSAFMRIL
-302 PIITN
+302 PMMAN

-313 ALLVAGIGATVAGVM
+313 ALLIAGIGATVAGVM

-340 IDADPRFSEDQK
+340 IDADPRLSEDQK

-373 LTGAGIGAIV
+373 LTGAGIGAII

-403 LIVGPLIGAI
+403 LIAGPLIGAI

-437 VGNKITQGAKWAS
+437 VGDKITQGARWAS
-450 EHKDQLLSVLKP
+450 EHKDQFLSVLKP
-462 INKVL
+462 ISKVL
-467 LTILEASLP
+467 LTILEMSLP
-476 FFVLFK
+476 FFALFK
-482 MLYIAAN
+482 MLYNAAS

-495 KNKDDKGPKNTI
+495 KDDEGPNTI
-507 NNPGKSSIIGNAL
+507 YNPGKSGIIGNAL

-529 KYTVDKKGNAYIG
+529 KYTVDKNGNAYIG

-552 RIHPKGTGNKM
+552 RIHPKGTGSKS

-592 FVGDRNDG
+592 YAGDRNDG

-617 HHGQSIPQAIKDAYK
+617 HHGQSIPQAIMNAYK
-632 TGKTIKDNTVIMK
+632 TGKSIKDNTVIMK
-645 AGHTGDATGP
+645 AGHTGYATGP

-677 AEEKARAEK
+677 AEERARAEK

-700 PVQATVKD
+700 PVQAAVKD
-708 TTKFVKQA
+708 TTNLVKQA
-716 VSAYNNSKSD
+716 VSANNNSKSD

-741 TNLVNGG
+741 NNLVNGG
-748 MK
+748 MR

>member
-83 AANAPQA
+83 TANAPQA

-110 GLSQQKSLT
+110 GLSQQKALT

-131 SSLKQLVLLN
+131 SSLKQLVMLN
-141 QGILSTLKQIAVG
+141 QGILNTLKQIAVG
-154 INTSSGIFD
+154 VNTSAGIFD

-202 FNSPTAN
+202 FSSPTVN
-209 KLQQLGSSLIG
+209 KLQQLGTSLMG

-263 SKWLTTSASNLL
+263 SKWLMTSASNLL

-352 EREKLKAHTASGAR
+352 EREKLKAHSASGAR

-403 LIVGPLIGAI
+403 LIAGPLIGAI

-419 FGILGKDIK
+419 FGIIGKDIK

-437 VGNKITQGAKWAS
+437 VGDKITQGAKWAS
-450 EHKDQLLSVLKP
+450 EHKDQFLSVLKP
-462 INKVL
+462 ISKVL
-467 LTILEASLP
+467 LTILEMSLP
-476 FFVLFK
+476 FFALFK
-482 MLYIAAN
+482 MLYNAAS

-495 KNKDDKGPKNTI
+495 QGDEGPNTI
-507 NNPGKSSIIGNAL
+507 YNPGKSGVIGNAL
-520 ERLLNKGST
+520 ERLNKGST

-552 RIHPKGTGNKM
+552 RIHPSGTGNKM

-568 FHPGVDIAYNEG
+568 FHKGIDIAYKEG
-580 EEVGAFMGGQVV
+580 APIGAFMGGQVV
-592 FVGDRNDG
+592 YAGNRKDG

-617 HHGQSIPQAIKDAYK
+617 HHGKSIPQAIMDAYK
-632 TGKTIKDNTVIMK
+632 TGKAIEDNTVIMN
-645 AGHTGDATGP
+645 AGHTGTVTGT
-655 HVHFEVWQNGKHTH
+655 HLDYEVWQNGKHTN
-669 PLKYLAKD
+669 PLEYLAKD

-708 TTKFVKQA
+708 TTNLVKQA
-716 VSAYNNSKSD
+716 VSANNNSKSD

-741 TNLVNGG
+741 NNLVNGG
-748 MK
+748 MR

>member
-73 KSALHERVMG
+73 KSVLHERVMG
-83 AANAPQA
+83 TANAPQA

-131 SSLKQLVLLN
+131 SSLKQLVMLN
-141 QGILSTLKQIAVG
+141 QGILNTLKQIAVG
-154 INTSSGIFD
+154 VNTSAGIFD

-202 FNSPTAN
+202 FSSPTVN
-209 KLQQLGSSLIG
+209 KLQQLGTSLMG

-263 SKWLTTSASNLL
+263 SKWLMTSASNLL

-352 EREKLKAHTASGAR
+352 EREKLKAHSASGAR

-403 LIVGPLIGAI
+403 LIAGPLIGAI

-419 FGILGKDIK
+419 FGIIGKDIK

-437 VGNKITQGAKWAS
+437 VGDKITQGAKWAS
-450 EHKDQLLSVLKP
+450 EHKDQFLSVLKP
-462 INKVL
+462 IGKVL
-467 LTILEASLP
+467 LTILEMSLP
-476 FFVLFK
+476 FFALFK
-482 MLYIAAN
+482 MLYNAAS
-489 KFFNKN
+489 KFFG
-495 KNKDDKGPKNTI
+495 KG
-507 NNPGKSSIIGNAL
+507 NNSDTGDGIPLGEKILHPIRTKKESEMATQLGSGYVNMRQL
-520 ERLLNKGST
+520 GLKGSISSGNSIPFIKKENADNVKFLDSFFT
-529 KYTVDKKGNAYIG
+529 SRGYKIDYTSAMGG
-542 GHLITSGYGE
+542 GHAGGARS
-552 RIHPKGTGNKM
+552 HASGNKL
-563 DGKKH
+563 DYVLYKNGKQVRATK
-568 FHPGVDIAYNEG
+568 A
-580 EEVGAFMGGQVV
+580 EEVILTQMG
-592 FVGDRNDG
+592 FINA
-600 YGNTVEIK
+600 
-608 DKNGAIHKY
+608 NGAIGY
-617 HHGQSIPQAIKDAYK
+617 HRNADGPGYHNDSHIGSGI
-632 TGKTIKDNTVIMK
+632 NLS
-645 AGHTGDATGP
+645 ATSEGRS
-655 HVHFEVWQNGKHTH
+655 W
-669 PLKYLAKD
+669 LASQ
-677 AEEKARAEK
+677 AEENAKKAKEK
-686 AKKEAEEAKWRKEH
+686 AQKEAEEAKWRKEH

-708 TTKFVKQA
+708 TANLVKQA
-716 VSAYNNSKSD
+716 VSANNNSKSD
-726 KTGIKDFADRQNNTT
+726 KTGIKDFVDRQNGTT
-741 TNLVNGG
+741 VNLVNGG

>member
-34 GGKEGLASKDQ
+34 GGKDGLASKDQ

-83 AANAPQA
+83 TANAPQA

-110 GLSQQKSLT
+110 GLSQQKGLT
-119 GNERGTLGSISN
+119 GNERGTLGNISN
-131 SSLKQLVLLN
+131 SSLKQLVMLN
-141 QGILSTLKQIAVG
+141 QGILNTLKQIAVG
-154 INTSSGIFD
+154 INTSAGIFD

-202 FNSPTAN
+202 FSSPTVN
-209 KLQQLGSSLIG
+209 KLQQLGTSLMG

-263 SKWLTTSASNLL
+263 SKWLMTSASNLL

-352 EREKLKAHTASGAR
+352 EREKLKAHSASGAR

-373 LTGAGIGAIV
+373 LIGAGIGAIV
-383 GSIIPGV
+383 GSMIPSV
-390 GTAIGAVVGGLIG
+390 GTAKGAVVGGLIG
-403 LIVGPLIGAI
+403 LIAGPLIGAI

-437 VGNKITQGAKWAS
+437 VGDKITQGAKWAS
-450 EHKDQLLSVLKP
+450 EHKDQFLSVLKP

-467 LTILEASLP
+467 SIILEMLLP
-476 FFVLFK
+476 SFALLK
-482 MLYIAAN
+482 MLYNAAS

-495 KNKDDKGPKNTI
+495 KGDEGPNTI
-507 NNPGKSSIIGNAL
+507 YNPGKSGVIGNAL
-520 ERLLNKGST
+520 ERLNKGST

-552 RIHPKGTGNKM
+552 RIHPSGTGNKM

-568 FHPGVDIAYNEG
+568 FHKGVDIAYKEG
-580 EEVGAFMGGQVV
+580 EKIGAFMGGQVV
-592 FVGDRNDG
+592 YAGDRNDG

-617 HHGQSIPQAIKDAYK
+617 HHGQSIPQAIMDAYK
-632 TGKTIKDNTVIMK
+632 TGKSIKDNTVIMK
-645 AGHTGDATGP
+645 AGHTGTATGA
-655 HVHFEVWQNGKHTH
+655 HLDYEVWQNGKHTH
-669 PLKYLAKD
+669 PLEYLAKD

-700 PVQATVKD
+700 PVQAAVKD
-708 TTKFVKQA
+708 TTNLVKQA
-716 VSAYNNSKSD
+716 VSANNNSKSD
-726 KTGIKDFADRQNNTT
+726 KTGIKDFVDRQNGTT
-741 TNLVNGG
+741 VNLVNGG

>member
-34 GGKEGLASKDQ
+34 GGKDGLASKDQ

-83 AANAPQA
+83 TANAPQA

-110 GLSQQKSLT
+110 GLSQQKALT

-131 SSLKQLVLLN
+131 SSLKQLVMLN
-141 QGILSTLKQIAVG
+141 QGILNTLKQIAVG
-154 INTSSGIFD
+154 VNTSAGIFD

-202 FNSPTAN
+202 FSSPTIN
-209 KLQQLGSSLIG
+209 KLQQLGTSLMG
-220 LGLMKVMG
+220 LGLMKIMG

-263 SKWLTTSASNLL
+263 SKWLMTSASNLL

-352 EREKLKAHTASGAR
+352 EREKLKAHSASGAR

-403 LIVGPLIGAI
+403 LIAGPLIGAI

-419 FGILGKDIK
+419 FGIIGKDIK

-437 VGNKITQGAKWAS
+437 VGDKITQGAKWAS
-450 EHKDQLLSVLKP
+450 EHKDQFLSVLKP
-462 INKVL
+462 ISKVL
-467 LTILEASLP
+467 LTILEMSLP
-476 FFVLFK
+476 FFALFK
-482 MLYIAAN
+482 MLYNAAS

-495 KNKDDKGPKNTI
+495 QGDEGPNTI
-507 NNPGKSSIIGNAL
+507 YNPGKSGIIGNAL
-520 ERLLNKGST
+520 ERLNKGST

-552 RIHPKGTGNKM
+552 RIHPSGTGSKS

-568 FHPGVDIAYNEG
+568 FHKGVDIAYKEG
-580 EEVGAFMGGQVV
+580 EPIGAFMGGQVV
-592 FVGDRNDG
+592 YAGNRNDG

-617 HHGQSIPQAIKDAYK
+617 HHGQSIPQAIMDAYK
-632 TGKTIKDNTVIMK
+632 TGKTIKDNTVVMK
-645 AGHTGDATGP
+645 AGHTGYATGT
-655 HVHFEVWQNGKHTH
+655 HLDYEVWQNGRHTH
-669 PLKYLAKD
+669 PLEYLAKD

-716 VSAYNNSKSD
+716 VSTYNNSKSD
-726 KTGIKDFADRQNNTT
+726 KTGIKDFVDRQNNTT

-748 MK
+748 MR

>member
-34 GGKEGLASKDQ
+34 GGKDGLASKDQ

-83 AANAPQA
+83 TANAPQA

-104 NTELIK
+104 NTELLK

-131 SSLKQLVLLN
+131 SSLKQLVMLN
-141 QGILSTLKQIAVG
+141 QGILNTLKQIAVG
-154 INTSSGIFD
+154 VNTSAGIFD

-202 FNSPTAN
+202 FSSPTVN
-209 KLQQLGSSLIG
+209 KLQQLGTSLMG

-263 SKWLTTSASNLL
+263 SKWLMTSASNLL

-352 EREKLKAHTASGAR
+352 EREKLKAHSASGAR

-403 LIVGPLIGAI
+403 LIAGPLIGAI

-419 FGILGKDIK
+419 FGIIGKDIK

-437 VGNKITQGAKWAS
+437 VGDKITQGAKWAS
-450 EHKDQLLSVLKP
+450 EHKDQFLSVLKP
-462 INKVL
+462 ISKVL
-467 LTILEASLP
+467 LTILEMSLP
-476 FFVLFK
+476 FFALFK
-482 MLYIAAN
+482 MLYNAAS

-495 KNKDDKGPKNTI
+495 KGDEGPNTI
-507 NNPGKSSIIGNAL
+507 YNPGKSGIIGNAL
-520 ERLLNKGST
+520 ERLNKGST

-552 RIHPKGTGNKM
+552 RIHPSGTGNKM

-568 FHPGVDIAYNEG
+568 FHKGVDIAYKEG
-580 EEVGAFMGGQVV
+580 DEIGAFMGGQVV
-592 FVGDRNDG
+592 YAGNRNDD

-617 HHGQSIPQAIKDAYK
+617 HHGQSIPQAIMDAYK
-632 TGKTIKDNTVIMK
+632 TGKSIEDNTVIMK
-645 AGHTGDATGP
+645 AGHTGTVTGT
-655 HVHFEVWQNGKHTH
+655 HLDYEVWQNGKHTN
-669 PLKYLAKD
+669 PLEYLAKD

-708 TTKFVKQA
+708 TTNLVKQA
-716 VSAYNNSKSD
+716 VSANNNSKSD
-726 KTGIKDFADRQNNTT
+726 KTGIKDFVDRQNGTT
-741 TNLVNGG
+741 VNLVNGG